1 MTAKGLVKTLIALV
15 IIGAGAAIG
24 WAVATSTNPY
34 APGATSPAAAAAAP
48 ANNNAARPTAIP
60 TFTPAS
66 GATGTV
72 QTFDAASKVL
82 TVKDAQGKSEEFDAT
97 NARLTK
103 TEKLSADD
111 FSKALSS
118 NGIILLT
125 GEKGSDGTYNAV
137 SLVALETGG
146 FGGANGAAGAN
157 TTPGA
162 SAGAGARRNA
172 SGTPGAGA
180 GANSGTPG
188 ARADGGNFGGG
199 NAAGGFGAAN
209 GAVVV
214 RGGALQGQKFTGTS
228 MTGEAITANI
238 SDSTLLEQQ
247 AVGTLDD
254 LKPGANVSVTARA
267 ATAGGP
273 ALAVAISLI

>member
-1 MTAKGLVKTLIALV
+1 V
-15 IIGAGAAIG
+15 
-24 WAVATSTNPY
+24 
-34 APGATSPAAAAAAP
+34 
-48 ANNNAARPTAIP
+48 
-60 TFTPAS
+60 
-66 GATGTV
+66 TGTV
-72 QTFDAASKVL
+72 QTFDASSKVL
-82 TVKDAQGKSEEFDAT
+82 TVKDPQGKSEEFDAT
-97 NARLTK
+97 NARVTK

-111 FSKALSS
+111 FSKTLSS

-162 SAGAGARRNA
+162 GAGAGNGGARRNA
-172 SGTPGAGA
+172 GGTPGAGA
-180 GANSGTPG
+180 GANGGTPG
-188 ARADGGNFGGG
+188 ARGAGGNFGGG
-199 NAAGGFGAAN
+199 GAAGGFGAAN

-238 SDSTLLEQQ
+238 SDSTLLEKQ
-247 AVGTLDD
+247 AAGTLDD
-254 LKPGANVSVTARA
+254 LKPGANVAVTARA

-273 ALAVAISLI
+273 AQAVAISLT